1 MHFEVPGNLV
11 LCTDK
16 DTKGSDLDRIDR
28 CSWGIVLGTK
38 GMNQI
43 DCGHLLT
50 IENPFSKTQRDT
62 KSITV
67 MTLTAGQNAWSTL
80 GIPTPNMPKTSVPR
94 AGDHSVPAIHLIKL
108 PFELKPIVPN
118 SVISGFKLH
127 DQEFTDGPV
136 LKCSTILA
144 ITSLPTWRLVI

>member
-1 MHFEVPGNLV
+1 MHGAHWDPYP
-11 LCTDK
+11 D
-16 DTKGSDLDRIDR
+16 
-28 CSWGIVLGTK
+28 
-38 GMNQI
+38 
-43 DCGHLLT
+43 
-50 IENPFSKTQRDT
+50 
-62 KSITV
+62 
-67 MTLTAGQNAWSTL
+67 
-80 GIPTPNMPKTSVPR
+80 MPKTSVPR

-144 ITSLPTWRLVI
+144 ITSLPTWRRVI